1 MEHNKKERDII
12 FAKFKW
18 EGIVQYNR
26 LHATLDKPKCQS
38 EKKAENMKEL
48 TRCRYCNITGVKTDF
63 SRNQIKCKHI
73 TTEPV
78 VSIPLAFASNVKTIM
93 VPVAYFKATSWKQF
107 NLKKHR

>member
-12 FAKFKW
+12 YAKFKW
-18 EGIVQYNR
+18 QGIVQYNR

-48 TRCRYCNITGVKTDF
+48 TRCSSCNITVVKSNF
-63 SRNQIKCKHI
+63 SRNQIKCEHI

-78 VSIPLAFASNVKTIM
+78 VSIPLALYEIISL
-93 VPVAYFKATSWKQF
+93 TSYSMDFQENILSK
-107 NLKKHR
+107 L